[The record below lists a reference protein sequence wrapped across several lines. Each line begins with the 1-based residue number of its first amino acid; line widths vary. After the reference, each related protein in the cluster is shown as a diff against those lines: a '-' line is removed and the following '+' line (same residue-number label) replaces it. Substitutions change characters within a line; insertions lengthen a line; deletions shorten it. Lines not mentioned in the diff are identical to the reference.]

1 MISWYEI
8 LILLALIVSVLVNI
22 VLVKYIRDN
31 IVKIFVI
38 SEESSEIF
46 TRIDSF
52 REHLQSVYE
61 LPTFYGDDTLGSL
74 LEHARGMREFLL
86 RYQNLYSFTQPDLLE
101 QLEQASIE
109 LQNEYK
115 ETEAKEEE

>member
-1 MISWYEI
+1 
-8 LILLALIVSVLVNI
+8 

>member
-1 MISWYEI
+1 MINWYEI
-8 LILLALIVSVLVNI
+8 LILLALIVSILVNI
-22 VLVKYIRDN
+22 VLVKYVRDN

>member
-101 QLEQASIE
+101 QLEQDSIE